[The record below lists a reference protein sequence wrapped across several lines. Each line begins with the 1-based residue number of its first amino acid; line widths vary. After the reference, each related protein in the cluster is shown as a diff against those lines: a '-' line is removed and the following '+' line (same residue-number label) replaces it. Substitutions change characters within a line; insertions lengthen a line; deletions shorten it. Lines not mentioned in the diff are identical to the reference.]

1 LAGLP
6 PPAVY
11 AVIGTLAAV
20 ENVFPPVPA
29 DTAVA
34 LGAFLSQFGDI
45 SAAAVFA
52 VTWTANVAS
61 ASATYVASRT
71 FGRRF
76 FAGRVGRRILR
87 PGALERIERLYQRY
101 GTWGVFFSR
110 FIPAVRAVVPPFAGL
125 AKLGAVRTIV
135 PLAAASAIWYGAL
148 TFVIATLAS
157 RLEDVRRLVGH
168 INVVALAVVVVVV
181 ALVVGIGRLRRS
193 G

>member
-1 LAGLP
+1 MIGGLAG
-6 PPAVY
+6 
-11 AVIGTLAAV
+11 V
-20 ENVFPPVPA
+20 ENFFPPVPA

-45 SAAAVFA
+45 SAPTVFA
-52 VTWTANVAS
+52 VTWIANVAS
-61 ASATYVASRT
+61 AATTYVASRT

-87 PGALERIERLYQRY
+87 PGAIERIERLYHRY

-110 FIPAVRAVVPPFAGL
+110 FIPAVRAVVPPFAGI

-135 PLAAASAIWYGAL
+135 PLAAASAIWYGTL

-157 RLEDVRRLVGH
+157 RLEDVGRLVGQV
-168 INVVALAVVVVVV
+168 NAV
-181 ALVVGIGRLRRS
+181 ALVAVGVMVVAAVVIGRWWRRS
-193 G
+193 

>member
-1 LAGLP
+1 MAGLP